1 MQEVNDMADK
11 GINIKVNEDLY
22 KEIKIRALTLDKT
35 LKDYILDLIKK
46 DLNKK

>member
-1 MQEVNDMADK
+1 MAEK

-22 KEIKIRALTLDKT
+22 KEIKFRALELDKT
-35 LKDYILDLIKK
+35 LKNYILDLIKE

>member
-11 GINIKVNEDLY
+11 GINIKVNEELY

>member
-1 MQEVNDMADK
+1 MDEK

-22 KEIKIRALTLDKT
+22 KEIKFRALELDKT

>member
-1 MQEVNDMADK
+1 MAEK
-11 GINIKVNEDLY
+11 GINNKIDEDLY
-22 KEIKIRALTLDKT
+22 KEIKFRALELDKT

>member
-1 MQEVNDMADK
+1 MDEK
-11 GINIKVNEDLY
+11 GINIKVDEDIY
-22 KEIKIRALTLDKT
+22 KEIKFRALELDKT

>member
-1 MQEVNDMADK
+1 MDKK
-11 GINIKVNEDLY
+11 GINIKVDEDIY
-22 KEIKIRALTLDKT
+22 KEIKFRALELDKT

>member
-1 MQEVNDMADK
+1 MAEK

-22 KEIKIRALTLDKT
+22 KEIKFRALELDKT
-35 LKDYILDLIKK
+35 LKDYILDLIKE